1 MTRVLSAGQ
10 FFTSSG
16 SISGGTFITSASAV
30 SSLLSVCL
38 LFRAL
43 PADQR
48 EPEELY
54 LSIGYLEGDLL
65 YDLLESAPIV
75 ALGDPSV
82 SRHAV
87 RINAKDHLPRIDS
100 FQTKN
105 KEREMQYS
113 SFVQVEPGMS
123 SKEAFKKL
131 PLLKRFAI
139 TSYND
144 FEQFLLY
151 AASVLKECTCIP
163 TVRD

>member
-1 MTRVLSAGQ
+1 M
-10 FFTSSG
+10 
-16 SISGGTFITSASAV
+16 
-30 SSLLSVCL
+30 
-38 LFRAL
+38 
-43 PADQR
+43 
-48 EPEELY
+48 
-54 LSIGYLEGDLL
+54 
-65 YDLLESAPIV
+65 

-105 KEREMQYS
+105 EKREMQYS
-113 SFVQVEPGMS
+113 SFVQIEPGMS
-123 SKEAFKKL
+123 CKEAFKKL

-151 AASVLKECTCIP
+151 AASVLKECTCMP
-163 TVRD
+163 TVRDLCPPVVLPHEAGVNLSPLRESRAGYDRRIYRGMASRKESL